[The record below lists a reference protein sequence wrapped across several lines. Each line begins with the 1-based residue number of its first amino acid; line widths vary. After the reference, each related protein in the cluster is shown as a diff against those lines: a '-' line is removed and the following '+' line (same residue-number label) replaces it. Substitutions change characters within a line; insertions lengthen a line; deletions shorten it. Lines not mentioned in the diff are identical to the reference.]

1 MRLAGTAEGR
11 ADKLQGGTVV
21 TGKQPENCRLV
32 GWNLLP
38 QGELDREAVGL
49 SSRPQPG
56 RSAAEQPGQVQG
68 GLETRIRR
76 VEGLVPAGWMPR
88 EGLLEIAM
96 KKKEKQCLIYM
107 FNDRV

>member
-11 ADKLQGGTVV
+11 ADKLQGGAVV

-38 QGELDREAVGL
+38 QGELDQEAVGL

-76 VEGLVPAGWMPR
+76 TGSCFSGRLVTQGGWNCS
-88 EGLLEIAM
+88 
-96 KKKEKQCLIYM
+96 KEDGKI
-107 FNDRV
+107 VPW